1 MVLADQIN
9 SHHESTQI
17 TCIFHLYSL
26 VIIPPLVEGL
36 FVIGCSGLG
45 IVVPF
50 GYSKALLAALLQGLE
65 RLGRGHE

>member
-26 VIIPPLVEGL
+26 VIILPCGG
-36 FVIGCSGLG
+36 VIRERMFRAGHRSFFC
-45 IVVPF
+45 
-50 GYSKALLAALLQGLE
+50 YSKALLAALLQGLE